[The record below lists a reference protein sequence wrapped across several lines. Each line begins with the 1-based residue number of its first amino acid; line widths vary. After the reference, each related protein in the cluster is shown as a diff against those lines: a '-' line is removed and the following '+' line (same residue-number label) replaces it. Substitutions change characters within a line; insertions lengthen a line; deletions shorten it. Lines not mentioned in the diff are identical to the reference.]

1 MDFRD
6 VPDSNLARAGLGQI
20 CQNWMDA
27 GPAEAEIWYIP
38 SGFTSLDMLLM
49 SGQTKV
55 NLALNI
61 ELNSSHTQIL
71 H

>member
-1 MDFRD
+1 
-6 VPDSNLARAGLGQI
+6 
-20 CQNWMDA
+20 
-27 GPAEAEIWYIP
+27 
-38 SGFTSLDMLLM
+38 M

-55 NLALNI
+55 NLALNVV